1 MCSCL
6 CTVLA
11 VSVLYFKKKHWNRL
25 RENSK
30 IRHFVISSHLF
41 YWHANHIR
49 NNMPFFGL
57 IRRIFLLMVICRI
70 SIWNLSAAGKIAVAL
85 ENNFWQ
91 IQKKIAFYYWNP
103 FSYLHPSLILLTYV
117 YLLEGWKLWGW
128 SPDRDIF
135 LAHFFLLVDFLH
147 VLDLSDNVLDFSPL
161 NLFLSIRNGWKN
173 GW

>member
-1 MCSCL
+1 
-6 CTVLA
+6 
-11 VSVLYFKKKHWNRL
+11 
-25 RENSK
+25 
-30 IRHFVISSHLF
+30 
-41 YWHANHIR
+41 
-49 NNMPFFGL
+49 
-57 IRRIFLLMVICRI
+57 MVICRI

-135 LAHFFLLVDFLH
+135 LVHFFQPKDFLP
-147 VLDLSDNVLDFSPL
+147 VLNLDGNVSNFSPS
-161 NLFLSIRNGWKN
+161 NLCGSIRNGWGN
-173 GW
+173 GWWFENRSCGIRNPRRISSGKSGWMPNRMDIWEYQTSQNFLDYFLCYEEDNWIQAGTPGAQK